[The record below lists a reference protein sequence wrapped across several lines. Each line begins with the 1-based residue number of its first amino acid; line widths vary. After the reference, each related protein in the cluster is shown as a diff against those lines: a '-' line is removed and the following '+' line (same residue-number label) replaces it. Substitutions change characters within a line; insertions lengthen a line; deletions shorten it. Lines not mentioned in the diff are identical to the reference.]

1 MKAHLI
7 SIKMLI
13 FYLKESVFDGFIN
26 NHLTIIHF
34 QELETKLK
42 EVAANGGTLESDVKN
57 GENVGKRMTTKFLAQ
72 VEIKEASNENSK
84 KQQSNA
90 AAENGAEKKEVQ
102 NLKFEI

>member
-1 MKAHLI
+1 
-7 SIKMLI
+7 ML
-13 FYLKESVFDGFIN
+13 FFWLKESVFDGLID
-26 NHLTIIHF
+26 NHLTIINS

-42 EVAANGGTLESDVKN
+42 EVAANGGSLESDVKN

-90 AAENGAEKKEVQ
+90 AAEIGAEKKEVQ
-102 NLKFEI
+102 NLKFEIRYKFE